1 MKPAARSAVQAGVAF
16 VAMEPVAYAA
26 HRWLMHGPGSGWHE
40 SHHTPRRG
48 LVERNDLYPLT
59 FGTATFFAMAAG
71 ARWAR
76 LRPLLAVGA
85 GVTAYGAAYAVVHD
99 GIVHR
104 RMPLV
109 ARLARRSALAQ
120 RLARA
125 HRRHHV
131 DSAEPFGML
140 LPLGQA
146 WRDAA
151 AGPAG
156 ELDHGA
162 RAGTGVRGA

>member
-1 MKPAARSAVQAGVAF
+1 MRPLARSALQAGLAF

-26 HRWLMHGPGSGWHE
+26 HRWLMHGPGQAWHE

-48 LVERNDLYPLT
+48 LFERNDLYPVT
-59 FGTATFFAMAAG
+59 FGTLTVAAMAAG
-71 ARWAR
+71 ARWERA
-76 LRPLLAVGA
+76 RPLLAVGA

-104 RMPLV
+104 RLPGV
-109 ARLARRSALAQ
+109 SRLARRSALAQ

-131 DSAEPFGML
+131 GSAEPFGML
-140 LPLGQA
+140 VPLGRA
-146 WRDAA
+146 WREAA
-151 AGPAG
+151 AVPPGGQLSGGVA
-156 ELDHGA
+156 A
-162 RAGTGVRGA
+162 GVRED